1 MGPAKKSRQRPRAVS
16 RRCWRHWGIGGSVQ
30 VVRRRLR
37 RHAEYLARSGQA
49 ARLLHATRGQ
59 RQTSLTLN
67 IGGAALAR
75 PAATGRLGSKQPPKG
90 HTPPPPPARSAAP
103 PGGEQNTY
111 APQRGGAAQPSP

>member
-49 ARLLHATRGQ
+49 SRLLHATRGQ

-67 IGGAALAR
+67 IGGGALAP
-75 PAATGRLGSKQPPKG
+75 PAATGKLLSKHPQINE
-90 HTPPPPPARSAAP
+90 TPPPPYPRARSP
-103 PGGEQNTY
+103 PRKGTNKDTVPIRWG
-111 APQRGGAAQPSP
+111 PQPT